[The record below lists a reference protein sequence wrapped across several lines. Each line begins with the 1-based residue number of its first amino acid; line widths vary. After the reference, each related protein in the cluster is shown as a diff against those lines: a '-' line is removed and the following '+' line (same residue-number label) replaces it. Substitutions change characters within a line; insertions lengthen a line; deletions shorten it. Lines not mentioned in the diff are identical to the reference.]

1 MESIPPL
8 PANLQQIERKNVGVY
23 LEFQKNDPANE
34 KSVLDSLEVWIKLN
48 GKTENVFLIRF
59 QNTPTILQNGPQ
71 YLTNIVAI
79 IILTNFIIFK
89 KII

>member
-23 LEFQKNDPANE
+23 LEFQKNDLANE

-48 GKTENVFLIRF
+48 GKTENVFLIRW

-71 YLTNIVAI
+71 YLTNIVTI
-79 IILTNFIIFK
+79 FILTNFIIF
-89 KII
+89 